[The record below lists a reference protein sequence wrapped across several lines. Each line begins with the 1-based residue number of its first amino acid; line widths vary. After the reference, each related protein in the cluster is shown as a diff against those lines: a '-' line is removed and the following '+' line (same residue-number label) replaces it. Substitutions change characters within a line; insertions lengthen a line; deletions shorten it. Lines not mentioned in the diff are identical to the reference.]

1 MSNSKLVVEA
11 WTCWAIAVIFITI
24 RISARLSKLGWREL
38 KLDDGLMFC
47 ALFVYTAEA
56 TSSYYLVARWLGYSN
71 SGMTDNERQTLDP
84 NSLEWLYRVNGA
96 KTHIWD
102 WITYVSL
109 MWLLKACWIAYYS
122 RLIAAVEKRSLR
134 RITVG
139 YVVLGLTYLSAILAL
154 LCKCLPLKKQ
164 WQIYPDPGNLCYPGN
179 STFQMTFIMS
189 INTVT
194 HMYIMVIPLPTILS
208 TKGMLPFQKIFLL
221 VLYSGGFLVTIF
233 GVLRC
238 VSLLTALGATTSA
251 GEWSLR
257 ESFLAVLVTNL
268 PIVAPIIKRF
278 SQQVRSQ
285 STKISSYRGTS
296 TFNDSTDLE
305 LNDRD
310 RARSRGRRQSL
321 ILRIKEVG
329 PREWDDDEAIMVPKP
344 TRGRFGTRAKSP
356 APSEDARNEDAYRHT
371 HMQRSYKENNSM
383 SVLHLEGLKGLD
395 LVPKKEKSNMRTT
408 VEAGWGPGN
417 HNRWNS
423 NREERENGEETEVEE
438 GTIRVVREFR
448 FTNSASG
455 TYGGLLPVDRST
467 WCTVRI

>member
-11 WTCWAIAVIFITI
+11 WTCWAIAVIFIAI
-24 RISARLSKLGWREL
+24 RISARLLKLGWREL

-47 ALFVYTAEA
+47 ALFAYTAEA
-56 TSSYYLVARWLGYSN
+56 TSSYYLVARWLNYSN
-71 SGMTDNERQTLDP
+71 SGMTDKERQTLDP

-96 KTHIWD
+96 KTHVWD

-109 MWLLKACWIAYYS
+109 MWLLKACWITYYA
-122 RLIAAVEKRSLR
+122 RLIAAAEKRSLR

-139 YVVLGLTYLSAILAL
+139 YVVLGFTYLSAILVV

-164 WQIYPDPGNLCYPGN
+164 WQIYPDPGNLCYPGD
-179 STFQMTFIMS
+179 STFQMAFIMS

-194 HMYIMVIPLPTILS
+194 HIYIMAIPLPTILS

-233 GVLRC
+233 GILRC
-238 VSLLTALGATTSA
+238 VSLFTALGTTTPA

-268 PIVAPIIKRF
+268 PIIAPIIKRF

-296 TFNDSTDLE
+296 PFNDSADLE
-305 LNDRD
+305 FNDLKAHHD
-310 RARSRGRRQSL
+310 RSRSRGRKQSL
-321 ILRIKEVG
+321 IPRIKEVG

-344 TRGRFGTRAKSP
+344 TRGRFGTRTRSP
-356 APSEDARNEDAYRHT
+356 APSEDARIEDAST
-371 HMQRSYKENNSM
+371 HMHMRGSFKENNSL
-383 SVLHLEGLKGLD
+383 SVLHLEGLNGLD
-395 LVPKKEKSNMRTT
+395 LVPKKEKGNMRTT
-408 VEAGWGPGN
+408 VQAGYGAGN
-417 HNRWNS
+417 HNRWNW
-423 NREERENGEETEVEE
+423 NGEERENGEEGDVEE

-448 FTNSASG
+448 FMNSASG
-455 TYGGLLPVDRST
+455 AYGGPIAGR
-467 WCTVRI
+467 

>member
-47 ALFVYTAEA
+47 ALFVYTAET

-71 SGMTDNERQTLDP
+71 SGMTDKERQTLDP

-102 WITYVSL
+102 WVTYVTL
-109 MWLLKACWIAYYS
+109 MWLLKACWIAYYA
-122 RLIAAVEKRSLR
+122 RLLAAAEKRPLR

-139 YVVLGLTYLSAILAL
+139 YVVLGLTYLSAILAV

-164 WQIYPDPGNLCYPGN
+164 WQIYPDPRNLCYPGN
-179 STFQMTFIMS
+179 STFQMAFIMS
-189 INTVT
+189 INTLT

-208 TKGMLPFQKIFLL
+208 TKGMLAFQKIFLL
-221 VLYSGGFLVTIF
+221 VVYSGGFLVTIF
-233 GVLRC
+233 GILRF
-238 VSLLTALGATTSA
+238 VSLLAALGTTTSA

-268 PIVAPIIKRF
+268 PIIAPIIKRY

-296 TFNDSTDLE
+296 SFNDSGDLE
-305 LNDRD
+305 LNDLKAHHNRS
-310 RARSRGRRQSL
+310 RSRGKRLSL
-321 ILRIKEVG
+321 ISRIKEVG
-329 PREWDDDEAIMVPKP
+329 PREWDDDEVIMVPKP
-344 TRGRFGTRAKSP
+344 TRGRFGSRTESP
-356 APSEDARNEDAYRHT
+356 APSEDVRNEDMYRHT
-371 HMQRSYKENNSM
+371 HTHVPKCYKENSSL
-383 SVLHLEGLKGLD
+383 SVSHLEGLKSLD
-395 LVPKKEKSNMRTT
+395 LVPKKEKSHMRTT
-408 VEAGWGPGN
+408 VEAGWGAGN
-417 HNRWNS
+417 HNRWNR
-423 NREERENGEETEVEE
+423 NRENERGNGEGEGDVEE

-448 FTNSASG
+448 FTNTAAAAF
-455 TYGGLLPVDRST
+455 GGPVAG
-467 WCTVRI
+467 